1 MKHGFTLLE
10 VMIALII
17 FSITSVAALQ
27 IATNSL
33 VNQRIIEEKM
43 IAGWVVDNQIAL
55 HYLLS
60 TEQRSQQSEGKTQ
73 MCNKYWYWRSVPLA
87 TENPL
92 LQSIKIEVSLSANF
106 ESVIQERQVW
116 FSNTQ
121 I

>member
-17 FSITSVAALQ
+17 FSITSAAALQ

-33 VNQRIIEEKM
+33 VNQRVIEEKM

-60 TEQRSQQSEGKTQ
+60 AEQRSQQSEGRTQ
-73 MCNKYWYWRSVPLA
+73 MYNKNWYWRSIPLA
-87 TENPL
+87 TESPL

-106 ESVIQERQVW
+106 ESIIQERQAW
-116 FSNTQ
+116 FSNIQ
-121 I
+121 R